1 MLTFKQ
7 VKSQAV
13 LMMAVAMPVA
23 GIAPMLSASQAMA
36 QSLPQTVRVAQSRPA
51 LFNQIRISAGAVLPV
66 GTEKGDKITLTPG
79 ETKQY
84 TLMIA
89 QNLRS
94 GNGDLLIPAGSKVEG
109 EFRPAGDGIQYVAK
123 TLVMT
128 DGRRYPLDA
137 ASQVVNRRE
146 KIRQGISTR
155 AIWQGAAGGA
165 ATAAVLG
172 VLTGDKKISVPEV
185 LVGGAVGAVG
195 GGAIGRKEKE
205 VIAVMPNQDLGLRLN
220 QSLALTY

>member
-1 MLTFKQ
+1 MLTLKQ
-7 VKSQAV
+7 VKSRAV
-13 LMMAVAMPVA
+13 LMMAIAIPVA
-23 GIAPMLSASQAMA
+23 SLAPLLTASQVSA
-36 QSLPQTVRVAQSRPA
+36 QSAPTVRLAQSSRPA

-66 GTEKGDKITLTPG
+66 GTEKGEKIAITPG
-79 ETKQY
+79 ETKKF

-94 GNGDLLIPAGSKVEG
+94 GNGELLVPVGSKVEG
-109 EFRPAGDGIQYVAK
+109 EFRPAGDGTQFVAQ

-128 DGRRYPLDA
+128 DGRRYSMDA
-137 ASQVVNRRE
+137 TSQVVTRRE

-172 VLTGDKKISVPEV
+172 AITGDKKISVPEV
-185 LVGGAVGAVG
+185 LIGGVVGAAGGAAV
-195 GGAIGRKEKE
+195 GRKEKE
-205 VIAVMPNQDLGLRLN
+205 VIAVLPNQDLSLRLN
-220 QSLALTY
+220 QVLALQY